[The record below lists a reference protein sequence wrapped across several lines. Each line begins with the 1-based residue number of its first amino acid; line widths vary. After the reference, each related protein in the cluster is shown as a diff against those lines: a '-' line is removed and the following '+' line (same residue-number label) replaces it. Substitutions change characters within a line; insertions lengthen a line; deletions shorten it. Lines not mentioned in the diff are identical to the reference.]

1 MLNTIKHIMKK
12 QRNQNLK
19 IIRYILKI
27 NFKPNYYY
35 KIPVIL
41 SSLTLV
47 FVIVYESGEDY

>member
-1 MLNTIKHIMKK
+1 MLNTIKYIMKK

-27 NFKPNYYY
+27 NFTPNYHY